1 MGIIGSL
8 HPCHIRLT
16 YNLVIHN
23 GFRIIFTND
32 NPTLLLNCEGG
43 VPRLINVLGRHLA
56 QRGQPGD
63 PPFNRLTGEGYV
75 APVSAPYD
83 RARREGA
90 EVVPLRFETFLGGGP
105 ETVALLRAAVEARG
119 NKLRGSEYD
128 ATTWSA
134 RTWMGFTAQRV
145 SCALARA
152 VAWELAS
159 AMELTRVRDA
169 RDDD

>member
-1 MGIIGSL
+1 MGRTRRSLLTFGSTE
-8 HPCHIRLT
+8 PGARL
-16 YNLVIHN
+16 
-23 GFRIIFTND
+23 
-32 NPTLLLNCEGG
+32 E
-43 VPRLINVLGRHLA
+43 VLGLA
-56 QRGQPGD
+56 QRGQLGD
-63 PPFNRLTGEGYV
+63 PPFKRLTGEGYV

-90 EVVPLRFETFLGGGP
+90 EVEPLLFETFLGWGP
-105 ETVALLRAAVEARG
+105 GAVALLRAAVEARG

-159 AMELTRVRDA
+159 AMDGADA
-169 RDDD
+169 RARRT